1 MPSKGLLIEKD
12 SRDNIVYSDEGLVGL
27 IGVENMIVVRHGD
40 VVLVCPKE
48 RAREVKDLV
57 AALAEKGLERFG

>member
-1 MPSKGLLIEKD
+1 
-12 SRDNIVYSDEGLVGL
+12 LVGL
-27 IGVENMIVVRHGD
+27 IGVENMIVIRKGD

-57 AALAEKGLERFG
+57 AALNERDLTRFQ